1 MHSTMESF
9 SFSFEQISIA
19 VLSAVSLILAIAI
32 IMQEW
37 RLRKI
42 LRGKNAKTLEDSF
55 STIQKE
61 YEEMKKF
68 RNSVNE
74 YLSSV
79 EKRLGRSIQAVSTIR
94 FNPWK
99 GNGEGGNQSFASAFV
114 SEKGD
119 GVVLSSLAVRD
130 RLSIF
135 AKPVEKGKSSYEL
148 TNEEK
153 EALEGALGAPKK

>member
-94 FNPWK
+94 FKPWK

-153 EALEGALGAPKK
+153 EALEGALGATKK